1 MLHIYF
7 RCDDDFDDVLTED
20 NYRIQPTLWFDYQ
33 GGAKYITGEVERQI
47 IKSIDDAEVLDNNAI
62 KQSYAGILAPSM
74 LSGTSKT
81 LILANNEPG
90 IYVNGDFVGNNGYPW
105 LLRLAKEKD
114 IFLRAGSIM
123 HFYSDFPAHII
134 NTDIYISSWSE
145 FLDEAVKGL
154 YEGHL

>member
-7 RCDDDFDDVLTED
+7 KADDDFDDVLTEN

-33 GGAKYITGEVERQI
+33 GGSRYITGDLERQI
-47 IKSIDDAEVLDNNAI
+47 IKSIDDADVLDNQAI
-62 KQSYAGILAPSM
+62 KQAYAGVLAPSM

-90 IYVNGDFVGNNGYPW
+90 IYVNGDFVGNNGYSW
-105 LLRLAKEKD
+105 LIHLAEEKD
-114 IFLRAGSIM
+114 LYLRAGSIM
-123 HFYSDFPAHII
+123 HFYLDFPAHII
-134 NTDIYISSWSE
+134 NTNNYISTWDE

-154 YEGHL
+154 YDRHL